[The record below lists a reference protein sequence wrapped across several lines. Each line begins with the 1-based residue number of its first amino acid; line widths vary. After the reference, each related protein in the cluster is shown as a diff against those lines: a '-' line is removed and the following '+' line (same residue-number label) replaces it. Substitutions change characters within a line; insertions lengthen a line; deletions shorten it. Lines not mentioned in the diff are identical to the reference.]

1 MAENNL
7 PNWRPRAG
15 VNNTIGERKP
25 VQPTAPK
32 VTPEAQKPVQ
42 PKVEPQPQPQPQ
54 PQPKP
59 EPAKPAEPKVEPPK
73 PEPAKPAEPKVESPK
88 PEPAKPTEPKVEPP
102 KPESTPEPVQPAPEP
117 VQPAPDLKKE
127 DVPLGKKTPVTDVTN
142 VTNQLLDTGKKHR
155 NWTKTALPILLG
167 ALLIGGIIW
176 AINAFKKKKQEKAK
190 KAEEKATDKTTE
202 KTEETNKESKEPE
215 KVADEK
221 EDLKN
226 LNLSFEYEND
236 TADLSPE
243 DKKMAEAAAVT
254 LAKHQEKNGQSE
266 VVIASGASKNGSEK
280 YNQEISSRRG
290 TGMKDILSAGGVKNL
305 DIVHGVGARAATLDS
320 NSSDKHA
327 ASKNDRATIIN
338 AGLFTEKQYNDFY
351 KDLKENAIAKG
362 LTEAQAD
369 AYIEKFKA
377 PSNGKVIDQFASNN
391 PQSGKILS
399 QLEKE
404 EPAFKNKILKES
416 EFAAMMG
423 ATVKT
428 NGETV
433 VATTKENSKENTKE
447 NETKNLSRDETTVKK
462 EESKEEKKSKI
473 KVESKETEK
482 TLDTGKKIQEN
493 KEIKDKKKEPVK
505 ETKDLSKVINKK
517 EITKTEEKKKENTN
531 QRG

>member
-1 MAENNL
+1 MANENNL
-7 PNWRPRAG
+7 PGFRQRAG

-25 VQPTAPK
+25 VQPAAPK

-42 PKVEPQPQPQPQ
+42 PKVEPQPQP
-54 PQPKP
+54 KP
-59 EPAKPAEPKVEPPK
+59 EPAKPVQPKVEPKPQAKPEEPKPQQKPEPPK
-73 PEPAKPAEPKVESPK
+73 PEAPK
-88 PEPAKPTEPKVEPP
+88 PVEP
-102 KPESTPEPVQPAPEP
+102 ETVGPEPVQPAPEP
-117 VQPAPDLKKE
+117 VQPAPEPVQPAPNLKKE
-127 DVPLGKKTPVTDVTN
+127 DVPLGQIAPVTDTAN
-142 VTNQLLDTGKKHR
+142 KILDTGKKHR

-190 KAEEKATDKTTE
+190 KAEEKATEKRTE
-202 KTEETNKESKEPE
+202 KTEEGNKEAKEPE
-215 KVADEK
+215 KVAEEK

-226 LNLSFEYEND
+226 VNLSFEYGND
-236 TADLSPE
+236 EANLSAE
-243 DKKMAEAAAVT
+243 DQKMAEAAAVT

-266 VVIASGASKNGSEK
+266 VVIAAGASKNGSEK

-320 NSSDKHA
+320 NSSDRHA
-327 ASKNDRATIIN
+327 ASRNDRATVIN

-369 AYIEKFKA
+369 TYIEKFKA

-399 QLEKE
+399 KLAEE
-404 EPAFKNKILKES
+404 EPAFKNKISKES
-416 EFAAMMG
+416 EFATIMG

-433 VATTKENSKENTKE
+433 VATKENVKENTKG
-447 NETKNLSRDETTVKK
+447 NGTKEDETTVKK

-473 KVESKETEK
+473 KVEGKETEK
-482 TLDTGKKIQEN
+482 TLDTGKKVQEN
-493 KEIKDKKKEPVK
+493 KGIDKEKKKEPVK
-505 ETKDLSKVINKK
+505 ETKDLSKVINKE
-517 EITKTEEKKKENTN
+517 EITKTAEKKKENTN

>member
-1 MAENNL
+1 MANENNL
-7 PNWRPRAG
+7 PGFRQRAG

-25 VQPTAPK
+25 VQPAAPK

-42 PKVEPQPQPQPQ
+42 PKVEPQPQP
-54 PQPKP
+54 KP
-59 EPAKPAEPKVEPPK
+59 EPAKPVQPKVEPKPQAKPEEPKPQQKPEPPK
-73 PEPAKPAEPKVESPK
+73 PEAPK
-88 PEPAKPTEPKVEPP
+88 PVG
-102 KPESTPEPVQPAPEP
+102 PEPVQPAPEP
-117 VQPAPDLKKE
+117 VQPAPNLKKE
-127 DVPLGKKTPVTDVTN
+127 DVPLGQIAPVTDTAN
-142 VTNQLLDTGKKHR
+142 KILDTGKKHR

-190 KAEEKATDKTTE
+190 KAEEKATEKRTE
-202 KTEETNKESKEPE
+202 KTEEGNKEAKEPE
-215 KVADEK
+215 KVAEEK

-226 LNLSFEYEND
+226 VNLSFEYGND
-236 TADLSPE
+236 EANLSAE
-243 DKKMAEAAAVT
+243 DQKMAEAAAVT

-266 VVIASGASKNGSEK
+266 VVIAAGASKNGSEK

-320 NSSDKHA
+320 NSSDRHA
-327 ASKNDRATIIN
+327 ASRNDRATVIN

-369 AYIEKFKA
+369 TYIEKFKA

-391 PQSGKILS
+391 PQSRKILS
-399 QLEKE
+399 KLAEE
-404 EPAFKNKILKES
+404 EPAFKNKISKES
-416 EFAAMMG
+416 EFATIMG

-433 VATTKENSKENTKE
+433 VATKENVKENTKG
-447 NETKNLSRDETTVKK
+447 NGTKEDETTVKK

-473 KVESKETEK
+473 KVEGKETEK
-482 TLDTGKKIQEN
+482 TLDTGKKVQEN
-493 KEIKDKKKEPVK
+493 KGIDKEKKKEPVK
-505 ETKDLSKVINKK
+505 ETKDLSKVINKE
-517 EITKTEEKKKENTN
+517 EITKTAEKKKENTN

>member
-1 MAENNL
+1 MANENNL
-7 PNWRPRAG
+7 PGFRQRAG
-15 VNNTIGERKP
+15 VNNTTGERKP
-25 VQPTAPK
+25 VQPAAPK

-42 PKVEPQPQPQPQ
+42 PKVEPQP
-54 PQPKP
+54 KP
-59 EPAKPAEPKVEPPK
+59 EPAKPAEPKVEPQPKAEPK
-73 PEPAKPAEPKVESPK
+73 PEPKVEPQPK
-88 PEPAKPTEPKVEPP
+88 PEPAKPTEPKVEAP
-102 KPESTPEPVQPAPEP
+102 KPVEPEMVGPEPVQPAPEP
-117 VQPAPDLKKE
+117 VQPAPNLKKE
-127 DVPLGKKTPVTDVTN
+127 DVPLGQIAPVTDTAN
-142 VTNQLLDTGKKHR
+142 KILDTGKKHR

-190 KAEEKATDKTTE
+190 KAEEKATDKKTE

-215 KVADEK
+215 KVTEEK

-226 LNLSFEYEND
+226 VNLSFEYGND
-236 TADLSPE
+236 EANLSAE
-243 DKKMAEAAAVT
+243 DQKMAEAAAVT

-266 VVIASGASKNGSEK
+266 VVIAAGASKNGSEK
-280 YNQEISSRRG
+280 YNQDISSRRG

-327 ASKNDRATIIN
+327 ASRNDRATVIN

-362 LTEAQAD
+362 LTETQAD

-404 EPAFKNKILKES
+404 EPAFKNKISKES

-433 VATTKENSKENTKE
+433 VATTKENVKENTKG
-447 NETKNLSRDETTVKK
+447 NQTKEDETTLKK
-462 EESKEEKKSKI
+462 QESKEEKKSKI
-473 KVESKETEK
+473 KVEGKETEK
-482 TLDTGKKIQEN
+482 TLDTGKKEPEN
-493 KEIKDKKKEPVK
+493 KEINKDKRKEATK
-505 ETKDLSKVINKK
+505 ETKDLSKVISK
-517 EITKTEEKKKENTN
+517 EEIIKTTEKKKEKTN

>member
-1 MAENNL
+1 MANENNL
-7 PNWRPRAG
+7 PGFRQRAG
-15 VNNTIGERKP
+15 VNDTIGERKP
-25 VQPTAPK
+25 VQPAAPK

-42 PKVEPQPQPQPQ
+42 PKVEPQPQP
-54 PQPKP
+54 KP
-59 EPAKPAEPKVEPPK
+59 EPAKPVQPKVEPKPQAKPEEPKPQAKPEPQKPAEPKVEPPK
-73 PEPAKPAEPKVESPK
+73 P
-88 PEPAKPTEPKVEPP
+88 VEP
-102 KPESTPEPVQPAPEP
+102 ETVGPEPVQPAPN
-117 VQPAPDLKKE
+117 LKKE
-127 DVPLGKKTPVTDVTN
+127 EVPLGQTAPLADTANKI
-142 VTNQLLDTGKKHR
+142 LDTGKKHR

-190 KAEEKATDKTTE
+190 KAEEKGTE
-202 KTEETNKESKEPE
+202 KTEEGNIEAKEPE
-215 KVADEK
+215 KAAEEK

-226 LNLSFEYEND
+226 VNLSFEYGND
-236 TADLSPE
+236 EANLSAE
-243 DKKMAEAAAVT
+243 DQKMAEAAAVT

-266 VVIASGASKNGSEK
+266 VVIAAGASKNGSEK

-327 ASKNDRATIIN
+327 ASRNDRTTIIN

-351 KDLKENAIAKG
+351 KDLKENAVAKG

-391 PQSGKILS
+391 PESGKVLS

-404 EPAFKNKILKES
+404 EPAFKNKISKEK
-416 EFAAMMG
+416 EFAISVG

-433 VATTKENSKENTKE
+433 AAAAKE
-447 NETKNLSRDETTVKK
+447 NETKDLSRDETTVKK
-462 EESKEEKKSKI
+462 VESKEAKQSKI
-473 KVESKETEK
+473 KVEGKETEK
-482 TLDTGKKIQEN
+482 TLDTGKKVQEN
-493 KEIKDKKKEPVK
+493 KGIDKEKKKEPVK
-505 ETKDLSKVINKK
+505 ETKDLSKVINKE
-517 EITKTEEKKKENTN
+517 EITKTAEKKKNTN

>member
-1 MAENNL
+1 MANENNL
-7 PNWRPRAG
+7 PGFRQRAG
-15 VNNTIGERKP
+15 VNNTTGERKP
-25 VQPTAPK
+25 VQPAAPK

-42 PKVEPQPQPQPQ
+42 PKVEPQP
-54 PQPKP
+54 KP
-59 EPAKPAEPKVEPPK
+59 EPAKPAEPKVEPQPKAEPK
-73 PEPAKPAEPKVESPK
+73 PESKVEPQPK
-88 PEPAKPTEPKVEPP
+88 PEPAKPTEPKVEAP
-102 KPESTPEPVQPAPEP
+102 KPVEPETVGPEPVQPAPEP
-117 VQPAPDLKKE
+117 VQPTPDLKKE
-127 DVPLGKKTPVTDVTN
+127 DVPLGKKVPVTDVTN

-215 KVADEK
+215 KVVEEK

-226 LNLSFEYEND
+226 VNLSFEYEND
-236 TADLSPE
+236 SADLSPE

-266 VVIASGASKNGSEK
+266 VAIAAGASKNGSEK

-433 VATTKENSKENTKE
+433 VATTKGNSKENTKE
-447 NETKNLSRDETTVKK
+447 NETKDLSRDETTVKK

-473 KVESKETEK
+473 KVEGKETEK

>member
-1 MAENNL
+1 MANENNL
-7 PNWRPRAG
+7 PGFRQRAG
-15 VNNTIGERKP
+15 VNNTVGERKP
-25 VQPTAPK
+25 VQPAAPK

-42 PKVEPQPQPQPQ
+42 PKVEPQPQPQPKPQPQ

-59 EPAKPAEPKVEPPK
+59 EAPK
-73 PEPAKPAEPKVESPK
+73 PEAPK
-88 PEPAKPTEPKVEPP
+88 PEAP
-102 KPESTPEPVQPAPEP
+102 KPEGPKPVEPETVGPEPVQPAPEP
-117 VQPAPDLKKE
+117 VQPAPNLKKE
-127 DVPLGKKTPVTDVTN
+127 DVPLGQIAPVTDTAN
-142 VTNQLLDTGKKHR
+142 KILDTGKKHR

-190 KAEEKATDKTTE
+190 KAEEKATEKRTE
-202 KTEETNKESKEPE
+202 KTEEGNKEAKEPE
-215 KVADEK
+215 KVAEEK

-226 LNLSFEYEND
+226 VNLSFEYGND
-236 TADLSPE
+236 EANLSAE
-243 DKKMAEAAAVT
+243 DQKMAEAAAVT

-266 VVIASGASKNGSEK
+266 VVIAAGASKNGSEK

-320 NSSDKHA
+320 NSSDRHA
-327 ASKNDRATIIN
+327 ASRNDRATVIN

-369 AYIEKFKA
+369 TYIEKFKA

-399 QLEKE
+399 KLAEE
-404 EPAFKNKILKES
+404 EPAFKNKISKES
-416 EFAAMMG
+416 EFATIMG

-433 VATTKENSKENTKE
+433 VATKENVKENTKG
-447 NETKNLSRDETTVKK
+447 NGTKEDETTVKK

-473 KVESKETEK
+473 KVEGKETEK
-482 TLDTGKKIQEN
+482 TLDTGKKVQEN
-493 KEIKDKKKEPVK
+493 KGIDKEKKKEPVK
-505 ETKDLSKVINKK
+505 ETKDLSKVINKE
-517 EITKTEEKKKENTN
+517 EITKTAEKKKENTN

>member
-1 MAENNL
+1 MANENNL
-7 PNWRPRAG
+7 PGFRQRAG

-25 VQPTAPK
+25 VQPAAPK

-42 PKVEPQPQPQPQ
+42 PKVEPQPQP
-54 PQPKP
+54 KP
-59 EPAKPAEPKVEPPK
+59 EPAKPVQPKVEPKPQAKPEEPKPQQKPEPPK
-73 PEPAKPAEPKVESPK
+73 PEAPK
-88 PEPAKPTEPKVEPP
+88 PVEP
-102 KPESTPEPVQPAPEP
+102 ETVGPEPVQPAPEP
-117 VQPAPDLKKE
+117 VQPAPNLKKE
-127 DVPLGKKTPVTDVTN
+127 DVPLGQIAPVTDTAN
-142 VTNQLLDTGKKHR
+142 KILDTGKKHR

-190 KAEEKATDKTTE
+190 KAEEKATEKRTE
-202 KTEETNKESKEPE
+202 KTEEGNKEAKEPE
-215 KVADEK
+215 KVAEEK

-226 LNLSFEYEND
+226 VNLSFEYGND
-236 TADLSPE
+236 EANLSAE
-243 DKKMAEAAAVT
+243 DQKMAEAAAVT

-266 VVIASGASKNGSEK
+266 VVIAAGASKNGSEK

-320 NSSDKHA
+320 NSSDRHA
-327 ASKNDRATIIN
+327 ASRNDRATVIN

-369 AYIEKFKA
+369 TYIEKFKA

-399 QLEKE
+399 KLAEE
-404 EPAFKNKILKES
+404 EPAFKNKISKES
-416 EFAAMMG
+416 EFATIMG

-433 VATTKENSKENTKE
+433 VATKENVKENTKG
-447 NETKNLSRDETTVKK
+447 NGTKEDETTVKK

-473 KVESKETEK
+473 KVEGKETEK
-482 TLDTGKKIQEN
+482 TLDTGKKVQEN
-493 KEIKDKKKEPVK
+493 KGIDKEKKKEPVK
-505 ETKDLSKVINKK
+505 ETKDLSKVINKE
-517 EITKTEEKKKENTN
+517 EITKTAEKKKENTN

>member
-1 MAENNL
+1 MANENNL
-7 PNWRPRAG
+7 PGFRQRAG
-15 VNNTIGERKP
+15 VNNTTGERKP
-25 VQPTAPK
+25 VQPAAPK

-42 PKVEPQPQPQPQ
+42 PKVEPQP
-54 PQPKP
+54 KP
-59 EPAKPAEPKVEPPK
+59 EPAKPAEPKVEPQPKAEPK
-73 PEPAKPAEPKVESPK
+73 PEPKVEPQPK
-88 PEPAKPTEPKVEPP
+88 PEPAKPTEPKVEAP
-102 KPESTPEPVQPAPEP
+102 KPVEPETVGPEPVQPAPEP
-117 VQPAPDLKKE
+117 VQPAPNLKKE
-127 DVPLGKKTPVTDVTN
+127 DVPLGQIAPVTDTAN
-142 VTNQLLDTGKKHR
+142 KILDTGKKHR

-190 KAEEKATDKTTE
+190 KAEEKATDKKTE

-215 KVADEK
+215 KVTEEK

-226 LNLSFEYEND
+226 VNLSFEYGND
-236 TADLSPE
+236 EANLSAE
-243 DKKMAEAAAVT
+243 DQKMAEAAAVT

-266 VVIASGASKNGSEK
+266 VVIAAGASKNGSEK
-280 YNQEISSRRG
+280 YNQDISSRRG

-327 ASKNDRATIIN
+327 ASRNDRATVIN

-362 LTEAQAD
+362 LTETQAD

-404 EPAFKNKILKES
+404 EPAFKNKISKES

-433 VATTKENSKENTKE
+433 VATTKENVKENTKG
-447 NETKNLSRDETTVKK
+447 NQTKEDETTLKK
-462 EESKEEKKSKI
+462 QESKEEKKSKI
-473 KVESKETEK
+473 KVEGKETEK
-482 TLDTGKKIQEN
+482 TLDTGKKEPEN
-493 KEIKDKKKEPVK
+493 KEINKDKRKEATK
-505 ETKDLSKVINKK
+505 ETKDLSKVISK
-517 EITKTEEKKKENTN
+517 EEIIKTTEKKKEKTN

>member
-1 MAENNL
+1 MANENNL
-7 PNWRPRAG
+7 PGFRQRAG
-15 VNNTIGERKP
+15 VNNTTGERKP
-25 VQPTAPK
+25 VQPAAPK

-42 PKVEPQPQPQPQ
+42 PKVEPQP
-54 PQPKP
+54 KP
-59 EPAKPAEPKVEPPK
+59 EPAKPAEPKVEPQPKAEPK
-73 PEPAKPAEPKVESPK
+73 PEPKVEPQPK
-88 PEPAKPTEPKVEPP
+88 PEPAKPTEPKVEAP
-102 KPESTPEPVQPAPEP
+102 KPVEPETVGPEPVQPAPEP
-117 VQPAPDLKKE
+117 VQPAPNLKKE
-127 DVPLGKKTPVTDVTN
+127 DVPLGQIAPVTDTAN
-142 VTNQLLDTGKKHR
+142 KILDTGKKHR

-190 KAEEKATDKTTE
+190 KAEEKATDKKTE

-215 KVADEK
+215 KVTEEK

-226 LNLSFEYEND
+226 VNLSFEYGND
-236 TADLSPE
+236 EANLSAE
-243 DKKMAEAAAVT
+243 DQKMAEAAAVT

-266 VVIASGASKNGSEK
+266 VVIAAGASKNGSEK
-280 YNQEISSRRG
+280 YNQDISSRRG

-327 ASKNDRATIIN
+327 ASRNDRATVIN

-362 LTEAQAD
+362 LTETQAD

-404 EPAFKNKILKES
+404 EPAFKNKISKES

-433 VATTKENSKENTKE
+433 VATAKENVKENTKG
-447 NETKNLSRDETTVKK
+447 NQTKEDETTLKK
-462 EESKEEKKSKI
+462 QESKEEKKSKI
-473 KVESKETEK
+473 KVEGKETEK
-482 TLDTGKKIQEN
+482 TLDTGKKEPEN
-493 KEIKDKKKEPVK
+493 KEINKDKRKEATK
-505 ETKDLSKVINKK
+505 ETKDLSKVISK
-517 EITKTEEKKKENTN
+517 EEIIKTTEKKKEKTN

>member
-1 MAENNL
+1 MANENNL
-7 PNWRPRAG
+7 PGFRQRAG

-25 VQPTAPK
+25 VQPAAPK

-42 PKVEPQPQPQPQ
+42 PKVEPQPQP
-54 PQPKP
+54 KP
-59 EPAKPAEPKVEPPK
+59 EPAKPVQPKVEPKPQAKPEEPKPQQKPEPPK
-73 PEPAKPAEPKVESPK
+73 PEAPK
-88 PEPAKPTEPKVEPP
+88 PVEP
-102 KPESTPEPVQPAPEP
+102 ETVGPEPVQPAPEP
-117 VQPAPDLKKE
+117 VQPAPNLKKE
-127 DVPLGKKTPVTDVTN
+127 DVPLGQTAPLADTANKI
-142 VTNQLLDTGKKHR
+142 LDTGKKHR

-190 KAEEKATDKTTE
+190 KAEEKATEKTTE
-202 KTEETNKESKEPE
+202 KTEEGNKEAKEPE
-215 KVADEK
+215 KAAEEK

-226 LNLSFEYEND
+226 VNLSFEYGND
-236 TADLSPE
+236 EANLSAE
-243 DKKMAEAAAVT
+243 DQKMAEAAAVT

-266 VVIASGASKNGSEK
+266 VVIAAGASKNGSEK

-327 ASKNDRATIIN
+327 ASRNDRTTIIN

-351 KDLKENAIAKG
+351 KDLKENAVAKG

-391 PQSGKILS
+391 PESGKVLS

-404 EPAFKNKILKES
+404 EPAFKNKISKEK
-416 EFAAMMG
+416 EFAISMG
-423 ATVKT
+423 AEVKT

-433 VATTKENSKENTKE
+433 AVTTKENAKENTKG
-447 NETKNLSRDETTVKK
+447 NGTKEDETTVKK
-462 EESKEEKKSKI
+462 VESKEAKQSKI
-473 KVESKETEK
+473 KVEGKETEK
-482 TLDTGKKIQEN
+482 TLDTGKKVQEN
-493 KEIKDKKKEPVK
+493 KGIDKEKKKEPLK
-505 ETKDLSKVINKK
+505 ETKDLSKVINKE
-517 EITKTEEKKKENTN
+517 EITKTAEKKKNTN

>member
-1 MAENNL
+1 MANENNL
-7 PNWRPRAG
+7 PGFRQRAG
-15 VNNTIGERKP
+15 VNNTTGERKP
-25 VQPTAPK
+25 VQPVAPK

-54 PQPKP
+54 PKP
-59 EPAKPAEPKVEPPK
+59 EPAKPAEPEPKPKPEPPK
-73 PEPAKPAEPKVESPK
+73 PEAPK
-88 PEPAKPTEPKVEPP
+88 PVEP
-102 KPESTPEPVQPAPEP
+102 ETVGPEPVQPAPEP
-117 VQPAPDLKKE
+117 VQPAPEPVQPAPNLKKE
-127 DVPLGKKTPVTDVTN
+127 DVPLGQIAPVTDTAN
-142 VTNQLLDTGKKHR
+142 KILDTGKKHR

-190 KAEEKATDKTTE
+190 KAEEKATDKKTE

-215 KVADEK
+215 KVTEEK
-221 EDLKN
+221 ENLKN
-226 LNLSFEYEND
+226 VNLSFEYGND
-236 TADLSPE
+236 EANLSAE
-243 DKKMAEAAAVT
+243 DQKMAEAAAVT

-266 VVIASGASKNGSEK
+266 VVIAAGASKNGSEK

-320 NSSDKHA
+320 NSSDRHA
-327 ASKNDRATIIN
+327 ASRNDRATVIN

-369 AYIEKFKA
+369 TYIEKFKA

-399 QLEKE
+399 KLAEE
-404 EPAFKNKILKES
+404 EPAFKNKISKES
-416 EFAAMMG
+416 EFATIMG

-433 VATTKENSKENTKE
+433 VATKENVKENTKG
-447 NETKNLSRDETTVKK
+447 NGTKEDETTVKK

-473 KVESKETEK
+473 KVEGKETEK
-482 TLDTGKKIQEN
+482 TLDTGKKVQEN
-493 KEIKDKKKEPVK
+493 KGIDKEKKKEPVK
-505 ETKDLSKVINKK
+505 ETKDFSKVINKE
-517 EITKTEEKKKENTN
+517 EITKTAEKKKENTN

>member
-1 MAENNL
+1 MANENNL
-7 PNWRPRAG
+7 PGFRQRAG

-25 VQPTAPK
+25 VQPAAPK

-42 PKVEPQPQPQPQ
+42 PKVEPQPQP
-54 PQPKP
+54 KP
-59 EPAKPAEPKVEPPK
+59 EPAKPVQPKVEPKPQAKPEEPKPQQKPEPPK
-73 PEPAKPAEPKVESPK
+73 PEAPK
-88 PEPAKPTEPKVEPP
+88 PVEP
-102 KPESTPEPVQPAPEP
+102 ETVGPEPVQPAPEP
-117 VQPAPDLKKE
+117 VQPAPEPVQPAPNLKKE
-127 DVPLGKKTPVTDVTN
+127 DVPLGQIAPVTDTAN
-142 VTNQLLDTGKKHR
+142 KILDTGKKHR

-190 KAEEKATDKTTE
+190 KAEEKATDKKTE

-215 KVADEK
+215 KAAEEK

-226 LNLSFEYEND
+226 VNLSFEYGND
-236 TADLSPE
+236 EANLSAE
-243 DKKMAEAAAVT
+243 DQKMAEAAAVT

-266 VVIASGASKNGSEK
+266 VVIAAGASKNGSEK

-327 ASKNDRATIIN
+327 ASRNDRTTIIN

-351 KDLKENAIAKG
+351 KDLKENAVAKG

-391 PQSGKILS
+391 PESGKVLS

-404 EPAFKNKILKES
+404 EPAFKNKISKEK
-416 EFAAMMG
+416 EFAISMG

-433 VATTKENSKENTKE
+433 AAAAKE
-447 NETKNLSRDETTVKK
+447 NETKDLSRDETTVKK
-462 EESKEEKKSKI
+462 VESKEEKKSKI
-473 KVESKETEK
+473 KVEGKETEK
-482 TLDTGKKIQEN
+482 TLDTGKKVQEN
-493 KEIKDKKKEPVK
+493 KGIDKEKKKEPVK
-505 ETKDLSKVINKK
+505 ETKDLSKVINKE
-517 EITKTEEKKKENTN
+517 EITKTAEKKKENTN

>member
-1 MAENNL
+1 MANENNL
-7 PNWRPRAG
+7 PGFRQRAG
-15 VNNTIGERKP
+15 VNDTIGERKP
-25 VQPTAPK
+25 VQPAAPK

-42 PKVEPQPQPQPQ
+42 PKVEPQP
-54 PQPKP
+54 KP
-59 EPAKPAEPKVEPPK
+59 EPAKPVQPKVEPKPQAKPEEPKPQAKPEPQKPAEPKVEPPK
-73 PEPAKPAEPKVESPK
+73 PEPAKPAEPETVG
-88 PEPAKPTEPKVEPP
+88 
-102 KPESTPEPVQPAPEP
+102 PEPVQPAPEP
-117 VQPAPDLKKE
+117 VQPAPNLKKE
-127 DVPLGKKTPVTDVTN
+127 DVPLGQIAPVTDTAN
-142 VTNQLLDTGKKHR
+142 KILDTGKKHR

-190 KAEEKATDKTTE
+190 KAEEKATDKKTE

-215 KVADEK
+215 KAAEEK

-226 LNLSFEYEND
+226 VNLSFEYGND
-236 TADLSPE
+236 EANLSAE
-243 DKKMAEAAAVT
+243 DQKMAEAAAVT

-266 VVIASGASKNGSEK
+266 VVIAAGASKNGSEK

-327 ASKNDRATIIN
+327 ASRNDRTTIIN

-351 KDLKENAIAKG
+351 KDLKENAVAKG

-391 PQSGKILS
+391 PESGKVLS

-404 EPAFKNKILKES
+404 EPAFKNKISKEK
-416 EFAAMMG
+416 EFAISMG

-433 VATTKENSKENTKE
+433 AAAAKE
-447 NETKNLSRDETTVKK
+447 NETKDLSRDETTVKK
-462 EESKEEKKSKI
+462 VESKEEKQSKI
-473 KVESKETEK
+473 KVEGKETEK
-482 TLDTGKKIQEN
+482 TLDTGKKVQEN
-493 KEIKDKKKEPVK
+493 KGIDKNKKKEPVK
-505 ETKDLSKVINKK
+505 ETKDLSKVINKE
-517 EITKTEEKKKENTN
+517 EITKTAEKKKNTN

>member
-25 VQPTAPK
+25 VQPAAPK

-42 PKVEPQPQPQPQ
+42 PKVEPPKPEPAK
-54 PQPKP
+54 PTEPKVEPPKP

-73 PEPAKPAEPKVESPK
+73 PEPAKP
-88 PEPAKPTEPKVEPP
+88 T
-102 KPESTPEPVQPAPEP
+102 EPVQPAAEP
-117 VQPAPDLKKE
+117 VKPAEPAPNLKKE
-127 DVPLGKKTPVTDVTN
+127 DIPLGQIAPVTDTAN
-142 VTNQLLDTGKKHR
+142 KILDTGKKHR

-190 KAEEKATDKTTE
+190 KAEEKATDKATE

-215 KVADEK
+215 KVAEEK

-236 TADLSPE
+236 KANLSAE
-243 DKKMAEAAAVT
+243 DQKMAEAAAVT

-266 VVIASGASKNGSEK
+266 VVIAAGASKNGSEK

-447 NETKNLSRDETTVKK
+447 NGTKDLSRDETTVKK

-473 KVESKETEK
+473 KVEGKETEK
-482 TLDTGKKIQEN
+482 TLDIGKKIQEN

>member
-1 MAENNL
+1 MANENNL
-7 PNWRPRAG
+7 PGFRQRAG

-25 VQPTAPK
+25 VQPAAPK

-42 PKVEPQPQPQPQ
+42 PKVEPQPQPQP
-54 PQPKP
+54 KP
-59 EPAKPAEPKVEPPK
+59 EPAKPVQPKVEPKPQAKPEPQKPAEPKVEPPK
-73 PEPAKPAEPKVESPK
+73 PVEPETVG
-88 PEPAKPTEPKVEPP
+88 PEPI
-102 KPESTPEPVQPAPEP
+102 QPAPEP
-117 VQPAPDLKKE
+117 VQPAPNLKKE
-127 DVPLGKKTPVTDVTN
+127 EVPLGQTAPLADTANKI
-142 VTNQLLDTGKKHR
+142 LDTGKKHR

-190 KAEEKATDKTTE
+190 KAEEKATEKTTE
-202 KTEETNKESKEPE
+202 KTEEGNKEAKEPE
-215 KVADEK
+215 KAAEEK

-226 LNLSFEYEND
+226 VNLSFEYGND
-236 TADLSPE
+236 EANLSAE
-243 DKKMAEAAAVT
+243 DQKMAEAAAVT

-266 VVIASGASKNGSEK
+266 VVIAAGASKNGSEK

-320 NSSDKHA
+320 NSSDRHA
-327 ASKNDRATIIN
+327 ASRNDRATVIN

-369 AYIEKFKA
+369 TYIEKFKA

-399 QLEKE
+399 KLAEE
-404 EPAFKNKILKES
+404 EPAFKNKISKES
-416 EFAAMMG
+416 EFATIMG

-433 VATTKENSKENTKE
+433 VATKENVKENTKG
-447 NETKNLSRDETTVKK
+447 NGTKEDETTVKK

-473 KVESKETEK
+473 KVEGKETEK
-482 TLDTGKKIQEN
+482 TLDTGKKVQEN
-493 KEIKDKKKEPVK
+493 KGIDKEKKKEPVK
-505 ETKDLSKVINKK
+505 ETKDLSKVINKE
-517 EITKTEEKKKENTN
+517 EITKTAEKKKENTN

>member
-1 MAENNL
+1 MANENNL
-7 PNWRPRAG
+7 PGFRQRAG
-15 VNNTIGERKP
+15 VNNTTGERKP
-25 VQPTAPK
+25 VQPAAPK

-42 PKVEPQPQPQPQ
+42 PKVEPQPQP
-54 PQPKP
+54 KP
-59 EPAKPAEPKVEPPK
+59 EPAKPVQPKVEPKPQAKPEEPKPQAKPEPQKPAEPKVEPPK
-73 PEPAKPAEPKVESPK
+73 PVEPETVG
-88 PEPAKPTEPKVEPP
+88 PEPI
-102 KPESTPEPVQPAPEP
+102 QPAPEP
-117 VQPAPDLKKE
+117 VQPAPNLKKE
-127 DVPLGKKTPVTDVTN
+127 EVPLGQTAPLADTANKI
-142 VTNQLLDTGKKHR
+142 LDTGKKHR

-190 KAEEKATDKTTE
+190 KAEEKATE
-202 KTEETNKESKEPE
+202 KTEEGNKEAKEPE
-215 KVADEK
+215 KAAEEK

-226 LNLSFEYEND
+226 VNLSFEYGND
-236 TADLSPE
+236 EANLSAE
-243 DKKMAEAAAVT
+243 DQKMAEAAAVT

-266 VVIASGASKNGSEK
+266 VVIAAGASKNGSEK

-327 ASKNDRATIIN
+327 ASRNDRTTIIN

-351 KDLKENAIAKG
+351 KNLKENAVAKG

-391 PQSGKILS
+391 PESGKVLS

-404 EPAFKNKILKES
+404 EPAFKNKISKEK
-416 EFAAMMG
+416 EFAISMG
-423 ATVKT
+423 AEVKT

-433 VATTKENSKENTKE
+433 VATAKE
-447 NETKNLSRDETTVKK
+447 NETKDLSRDETSVKK
-462 EESKEEKKSKI
+462 VESKEGKQSKI
-473 KVESKETEK
+473 KVEGKETEK
-482 TLDTGKKIQEN
+482 TLDTGKKVQEN
-493 KEIKDKKKEPVK
+493 KGIDKDKKKEPGK
-505 ETKDLSKVINKK
+505 ETKDLSKVINKE
-517 EITKTEEKKKENTN
+517 EITKTAEKKKNTN

>member
-1 MAENNL
+1 MANENNL
-7 PNWRPRAG
+7 PGFRQRAG
-15 VNNTIGERKP
+15 VNNTQGER
-25 VQPTAPK
+25 QPAAPK
-32 VTPEAQKPVQ
+32 VTPEAQKPAE
-42 PKVEPQPQPQPQ
+42 PKVEP
-54 PQPKP
+54 PKP

-73 PEPAKPAEPKVESPK
+73 PEPAKPAEPEPVKPVE
-88 PEPAKPTEPKVEPP
+88 PEPVKPV
-102 KPESTPEPVQPAPEP
+102 EPVQPTE
-117 VQPAPDLKKE
+117 PAPNLKKG
-127 DVPLGKKTPVTDVTN
+127 DIPLGQIAPVTDTAN
-142 VTNQLLDTGKKHR
+142 KILDTGKKHR

-190 KAEEKATDKTTE
+190 KAEEKATDKKTE

-215 KVADEK
+215 KVTEEK

-226 LNLSFEYEND
+226 VNLSFEYGND
-236 TADLSPE
+236 EANLSAE
-243 DKKMAEAAAVT
+243 DQKMAEAAAVT

-266 VVIASGASKNGSEK
+266 VVIAAGASKNGSEK
-280 YNQEISSRRG
+280 YNQDISSRRG

-327 ASKNDRATIIN
+327 ASRNDRATVIN

-369 AYIEKFKA
+369 TYIEKFKA

-399 QLEKE
+399 KLAEE
-404 EPAFKNKILKES
+404 EPAFKNKISKES
-416 EFAAMMG
+416 EFATIMG

-433 VATTKENSKENTKE
+433 VATKENIKENTKG
-447 NETKNLSRDETTVKK
+447 NGTKEDETTVKK

-473 KVESKETEK
+473 KVEGKETEK
-482 TLDTGKKIQEN
+482 TLDTGKKVQEN
-493 KEIKDKKKEPVK
+493 KGIDKEKKKEPVK
-505 ETKDLSKVINKK
+505 ETKDLSKVINKE
-517 EITKTEEKKKENTN
+517 EITKTAEKKKENTN

>member
-1 MAENNL
+1 MANENNL
-7 PNWRPRAG
+7 PGFRQRAG

-25 VQPTAPK
+25 VQPAAPK

-42 PKVEPQPQPQPQ
+42 PKVEPQPQPKVEPQPQPKVEPQ

-59 EPAKPAEPKVEPPK
+59 EPAKPVQPKVEPKPQAKPEPQKPAEPKVEPPK
-73 PEPAKPAEPKVESPK
+73 P
-88 PEPAKPTEPKVEPP
+88 VEP
-102 KPESTPEPVQPAPEP
+102 ETVGPEPVQPAPEP
-117 VQPAPDLKKE
+117 VQPAPNLKKE
-127 DVPLGKKTPVTDVTN
+127 DVPLGQIAPVTDTAN
-142 VTNQLLDTGKKHR
+142 KILDTGKKHR

-190 KAEEKATDKTTE
+190 KAEEKATEKRTE
-202 KTEETNKESKEPE
+202 KTEEGNKEAKEPE
-215 KVADEK
+215 KVSEEK

-226 LNLSFEYEND
+226 VNLSFEYGND
-236 TADLSPE
+236 EANLSAE
-243 DKKMAEAAAVT
+243 DQKMAEAAAVT

-266 VVIASGASKNGSEK
+266 VVIAAGASKNGSEK

-320 NSSDKHA
+320 NSSDRHA
-327 ASKNDRATIIN
+327 ASRNDRATVIN

-399 QLEKE
+399 KLAEE
-404 EPAFKNKILKES
+404 EPAFKNKISKES
-416 EFAAMMG
+416 EFATIMG

-433 VATTKENSKENTKE
+433 VATKENVKENTKG
-447 NETKNLSRDETTVKK
+447 NGTKEDETTVKK
-462 EESKEEKKSKI
+462 VESKEEKQSKI
-473 KVESKETEK
+473 KVEGKETEK
-482 TLDTGKKIQEN
+482 TLDTGKKVQEN
-493 KEIKDKKKEPVK
+493 KGIDKDKKKEPVK
-505 ETKDLSKVINKK
+505 ETKDLSKVINKE
-517 EITKTEEKKKENTN
+517 EITKTAEKKKNTN

>member
-1 MAENNL
+1 MANENNL
-7 PNWRPRAG
+7 PGFRQRAG
-15 VNNTIGERKP
+15 VNNTVGERKP
-25 VQPTAPK
+25 VQPAAPT

-54 PQPKP
+54 PK
-59 EPAKPAEPKVEPPK
+59 PAKPAEPKVEPPK
-73 PEPAKPAEPKVESPK
+73 PEPAKPTEPKVEPQPQPQPQPK
-88 PEPAKPTEPKVEPP
+88 PESAKPTEPKVEPP
-102 KPESTPEPVQPAPEP
+102 KPEPTPEPVQPAPEP
-117 VQPAPDLKKE
+117 VQPAPDLKKG
-127 DVPLGKKTPVTDVTN
+127 DIPLGQIAPVTDTAN
-142 VTNQLLDTGKKHR
+142 KILDTGKKHR

-215 KVADEK
+215 KVAEEK

-226 LNLSFEYEND
+226 VNLSFEYGND
-236 TADLSPE
+236 EANLSAE
-243 DKKMAEAAAVT
+243 DQKMAEAAAVT

-266 VVIASGASKNGSEK
+266 VVIAAGASKNGSEK

-404 EPAFKNKILKES
+404 EPAFKNKISKES

-433 VATTKENSKENTKE
+433 VATTKENVKENTKG
-447 NETKNLSRDETTVKK
+447 NQTKEDETTLKK
-462 EESKEEKKSKI
+462 QESKEEKKSKI
-473 KVESKETEK
+473 KVEGKETEK
-482 TLDTGKKIQEN
+482 TLDTGKKEPEN
-493 KEIKDKKKEPVK
+493 KEINKDKRKEATK
-505 ETKDLSKVINKK
+505 ETKDLSKVISK
-517 EITKTEEKKKENTN
+517 EEIIKTTEKKKEKTN

>member
-1 MAENNL
+1 MANENNL
-7 PNWRPRAG
+7 PGFRQRAG
-15 VNNTIGERKP
+15 VNDTIGERKP
-25 VQPTAPK
+25 VQPAAPK

-42 PKVEPQPQPQPQ
+42 PKVEPQPQPKVEPQ

-59 EPAKPAEPKVEPPK
+59 EPAKPVQPKVEPKPQAKPEPQKPAEPKVEPPK
-73 PEPAKPAEPKVESPK
+73 P
-88 PEPAKPTEPKVEPP
+88 VEP
-102 KPESTPEPVQPAPEP
+102 ETVGPEPVQPAPEP
-117 VQPAPDLKKE
+117 VQPAPNLKKE
-127 DVPLGKKTPVTDVTN
+127 DVPLGQIAPVTDTAN
-142 VTNQLLDTGKKHR
+142 KILDTGKKHR

-190 KAEEKATDKTTE
+190 KAEEKATEKRTE
-202 KTEETNKESKEPE
+202 KTEEGNKEAKEPE
-215 KVADEK
+215 KVSEEK

-226 LNLSFEYEND
+226 VNLSFEYGND
-236 TADLSPE
+236 EANLSAE
-243 DKKMAEAAAVT
+243 DQKMAEAAAVT

-266 VVIASGASKNGSEK
+266 VVIAAGASKNGSEK

-320 NSSDKHA
+320 NSSDRHA
-327 ASKNDRATIIN
+327 ASRNDRATVIN

-399 QLEKE
+399 KLAEE
-404 EPAFKNKILKES
+404 EPAFKNKISKES
-416 EFAAMMG
+416 EFATIMG

-433 VATTKENSKENTKE
+433 VATKENVKENTKG
-447 NETKNLSRDETTVKK
+447 NGTKEDETTVKK

-473 KVESKETEK
+473 KVEGKETEK
-482 TLDTGKKIQEN
+482 TLDTGKKVQEN
-493 KEIKDKKKEPVK
+493 KGIDKEKKKEPVK
-505 ETKDLSKVINKK
+505 ETKDLSKVINKE
-517 EITKTEEKKKENTN
+517 EITKTAEKKKENTN

>member
-1 MAENNL
+1 MANENNL
-7 PNWRPRAG
+7 PGFRQRAG

-25 VQPTAPK
+25 VQPAAPK

-54 PQPKP
+54 PEPAKPVQPKVEPKPQAKP
-59 EPAKPAEPKVEPPK
+59 EPQKPAEPKVEPPK
-73 PEPAKPAEPKVESPK
+73 P
-88 PEPAKPTEPKVEPP
+88 VEP
-102 KPESTPEPVQPAPEP
+102 ETVGPEPVQPAPEP

-190 KAEEKATDKTTE
+190 KAEEKATDKTTG
-202 KTEETNKESKEPE
+202 KTEETNKEAQEPE
-215 KVADEK
+215 NVTEEK
-221 EDLKN
+221 EGLKN
-226 LNLSFEYEND
+226 VNISFEHEND
-236 TADLSPE
+236 SADLSPE
-243 DKKMAEAAAVT
+243 DKKMAEAAALT
-254 LAKHQEKNGQSE
+254 LAKHQEENGQSE
-266 VVIASGASKNGSEK
+266 VVIAAGASKNGSEK

-338 AGLFTEKQYNDFY
+338 AGLFTEKQYNDFF
-351 KDLKENAIAKG
+351 KNLKENAIAKG

-399 QLEKE
+399 KLAEE
-404 EPAFKNKILKES
+404 EPAFKNKISKES
-416 EFAAMMG
+416 EFAAKMG

-433 VATTKENSKENTKE
+433 AVTTKENDKENTKG
-447 NETKNLSRDETTVKK
+447 NGTKEDETTVKK
-462 EESKEEKKSKI
+462 VESKEAKQSKI
-473 KVESKETEK
+473 KVEGKETEK
-482 TLDTGKKIQEN
+482 TLDTGKKVQEN
-493 KEIKDKKKEPVK
+493 KGIDKEKKKEPVK
-505 ETKDLSKVINKK
+505 ETKDLSKVINKE
-517 EITKTEEKKKENTN
+517 EITKTAEKKKENTN

>member
-1 MAENNL
+1 MANENNL
-7 PNWRPRAG
+7 PGFRQRAG
-15 VNNTIGERKP
+15 VNNTTGERKP
-25 VQPTAPK
+25 VQPAAPK

-42 PKVEPQPQPQPQ
+42 PKVEPQPQP
-54 PQPKP
+54 KP
-59 EPAKPAEPKVEPPK
+59 EPAKPVQPKVEPKPQAKPEEPKPQAKPEPQKPAEPKVEPPK
-73 PEPAKPAEPKVESPK
+73 PVEPETVG
-88 PEPAKPTEPKVEPP
+88 PEPI
-102 KPESTPEPVQPAPEP
+102 QPAPEP
-117 VQPAPDLKKE
+117 VQPAPNLKKE
-127 DVPLGKKTPVTDVTN
+127 DVPLGQIAPVTDTAN
-142 VTNQLLDTGKKHR
+142 KILDTGKKHR

-190 KAEEKATDKTTE
+190 KAEEKATDKTTG
-202 KTEETNKESKEPE
+202 KTEETNKEAQEPE
-215 KVADEK
+215 KAAEEK

-226 LNLSFEYEND
+226 VNLSFEYGND
-236 TADLSPE
+236 EANLSAE
-243 DKKMAEAAAVT
+243 DQKMAEAAAVT

-266 VVIASGASKNGSEK
+266 VVIAAGASKNGSEK

-327 ASKNDRATIIN
+327 ASRNDRTTIIN

-351 KDLKENAIAKG
+351 KDLKENAVAKG

-391 PQSGKILS
+391 PESGKVLS

-404 EPAFKNKILKES
+404 EPAFKNKISKEK
-416 EFAAMMG
+416 EFAISMG

-433 VATTKENSKENTKE
+433 AAAAKE
-447 NETKNLSRDETTVKK
+447 NETKDLSRDETTVKK
-462 EESKEEKKSKI
+462 VESKEAKQSKI
-473 KVESKETEK
+473 KVEGKETEK
-482 TLDTGKKIQEN
+482 TLDTGKKVQEN
-493 KEIKDKKKEPVK
+493 KGIDKEKKKEPVK
-505 ETKDLSKVINKK
+505 ETKDLSKVINKE
-517 EITKTEEKKKENTN
+517 EITKTAEKKKENTN

>member
-1 MAENNL
+1 MANENNL
-7 PNWRPRAG
+7 PGFRQRAG

-25 VQPTAPK
+25 VQPAAPK

-42 PKVEPQPQPQPQ
+42 PKVEPQPQP
-54 PQPKP
+54 KP
-59 EPAKPAEPKVEPPK
+59 EPAKPVQPKVEPKPQAKPEEPKPQQKPEPPK
-73 PEPAKPAEPKVESPK
+73 PEAPK
-88 PEPAKPTEPKVEPP
+88 PVG
-102 KPESTPEPVQPAPEP
+102 PEPVQPAPEP
-117 VQPAPDLKKE
+117 VQPAPEPVQPAPNLKKE
-127 DVPLGKKTPVTDVTN
+127 DVPLGQIAPVTDTAN
-142 VTNQLLDTGKKHR
+142 KILDTGKKHR

-190 KAEEKATDKTTE
+190 KAEEKATEKRTE
-202 KTEETNKESKEPE
+202 KTEEGNKEAKEPE
-215 KVADEK
+215 KVAEEK

-226 LNLSFEYEND
+226 VNLSFEYGND
-236 TADLSPE
+236 EANLSAE
-243 DKKMAEAAAVT
+243 DQKMAEAAAVT

-266 VVIASGASKNGSEK
+266 VVIAAGASKNGSEK

-320 NSSDKHA
+320 NSSDRHA
-327 ASKNDRATIIN
+327 ASRNDRATVIN

-369 AYIEKFKA
+369 TYIEKFKA

-391 PQSGKILS
+391 PQSRKILS
-399 QLEKE
+399 KLAEE
-404 EPAFKNKILKES
+404 EPAFKNKISKES
-416 EFAAMMG
+416 EFATIMG

-433 VATTKENSKENTKE
+433 VATKENVKENTKG
-447 NETKNLSRDETTVKK
+447 NGTKEDETTVKK

-473 KVESKETEK
+473 KVEGKETEK
-482 TLDTGKKIQEN
+482 TLDTGKKVQEN
-493 KEIKDKKKEPVK
+493 KGIDKEKKKEPVK
-505 ETKDLSKVINKK
+505 ETKDLSKVINKE
-517 EITKTEEKKKENTN
+517 EITKTAEKKKENTN

>member
-1 MAENNL
+1 MANENNL
-7 PNWRPRAG
+7 PGFRQRAG
-15 VNNTIGERKP
+15 VNNTTGERKP
-25 VQPTAPK
+25 VQPAAPK

-42 PKVEPQPQPQPQ
+42 PKVEPQPKPEAPKPEAPKPVQPKVE

-59 EPAKPAEPKVEPPK
+59 EAPK
-73 PEPAKPAEPKVESPK
+73 PEAPK
-88 PEPAKPTEPKVEPP
+88 PEEP
-102 KPESTPEPVQPAPEP
+102 TPEPVQPAPEP
-117 VQPAPDLKKE
+117 VQPAPNLKKE
-127 DVPLGKKTPVTDVTN
+127 DVPLGQIAPVTDTAN
-142 VTNQLLDTGKKHR
+142 KILDTGKKHR

-190 KAEEKATDKTTE
+190 KAEEKATDKKTE

-215 KVADEK
+215 KVTEEK

-226 LNLSFEYEND
+226 VNLSFEYGND
-236 TADLSPE
+236 EANLSAE
-243 DKKMAEAAAVT
+243 DQKMAEAAAVT

-266 VVIASGASKNGSEK
+266 VVIAAGASKNGSEK
-280 YNQEISSRRG
+280 YNQDISSRRG

-327 ASKNDRATIIN
+327 ASRNDRATVIN

-369 AYIEKFKA
+369 TYIEKFKA

-399 QLEKE
+399 KLAEE
-404 EPAFKNKILKES
+404 EPAFKNKISKES
-416 EFAAMMG
+416 EFATIMG

-433 VATTKENSKENTKE
+433 VATKENVKENTKG
-447 NETKNLSRDETTVKK
+447 NRTKEDETIVKK
-462 EESKEEKKSKI
+462 VESKEEKKSKI
-473 KVESKETEK
+473 KVEGKETEK

-493 KEIKDKKKEPVK
+493 KEITKDKNKETVK
-505 ETKDLSKVINKK
+505 ETKDLSKVINKE
-517 EITKTEEKKKENTN
+517 EITKTSEKKKTNTN

>member
-1 MAENNL
+1 MANENNL
-7 PNWRPRAG
+7 PGFRQRAG
-15 VNNTIGERKP
+15 VNDTIGERKP
-25 VQPTAPK
+25 VQPAAPK

-42 PKVEPQPQPQPQ
+42 PKVEPQPQP
-54 PQPKP
+54 KP
-59 EPAKPAEPKVEPPK
+59 EPAKPVQPKVEPKPQAKPEEPKPQAKPEPQKPAEPKVEPPK
-73 PEPAKPAEPKVESPK
+73 PVEPETVG
-88 PEPAKPTEPKVEPP
+88 PEPI
-102 KPESTPEPVQPAPEP
+102 QPAPEP
-117 VQPAPDLKKE
+117 VQPAPNLKKE
-127 DVPLGKKTPVTDVTN
+127 EVPLGQTAPLADTANKI
-142 VTNQLLDTGKKHR
+142 LDTGKKHR

-190 KAEEKATDKTTE
+190 KAEEKATE
-202 KTEETNKESKEPE
+202 KTEEGNKEAKEPE
-215 KVADEK
+215 KAAEEK

-226 LNLSFEYEND
+226 VNLSFEYGND
-236 TADLSPE
+236 EANLSAE
-243 DKKMAEAAAVT
+243 DQKMAEAAAVT

-266 VVIASGASKNGSEK
+266 VVIAAGASKNGSEK

-327 ASKNDRATIIN
+327 ASRNDRTTIIN

-351 KDLKENAIAKG
+351 KDLKENAVAKG

-391 PQSGKILS
+391 PESGKVLS

-404 EPAFKNKILKES
+404 EPAFKNKISKEK
-416 EFAAMMG
+416 EFAISMG

-433 VATTKENSKENTKE
+433 AAAAKE
-447 NETKNLSRDETTVKK
+447 NETKDLSRDETTVKK
-462 EESKEEKKSKI
+462 VESKEAKQSKI
-473 KVESKETEK
+473 KVEGKETEK
-482 TLDTGKKIQEN
+482 TLDTGKKVQEN
-493 KEIKDKKKEPVK
+493 KGIDKEKKKEPVK
-505 ETKDLSKVINKK
+505 ETKDLSKVINKE
-517 EITKTEEKKKENTN
+517 EITKTAEKKKNTN

>member
-1 MAENNL
+1 MANENNL
-7 PNWRPRAG
+7 PGFRQRAG

-25 VQPTAPK
+25 VQPAAPK

-42 PKVEPQPQPQPQ
+42 PKVEPQPQP
-54 PQPKP
+54 KP
-59 EPAKPAEPKVEPPK
+59 EPAKPVQPKVEPKPQAKPEEPKPQQKPEPPK
-73 PEPAKPAEPKVESPK
+73 PEPPK
-88 PEPAKPTEPKVEPP
+88 PEPP
-102 KPESTPEPVQPAPEP
+102 KPEAPKPVEPETVGPEPVQPAPEP
-117 VQPAPDLKKE
+117 VQPAPNLKKE
-127 DVPLGKKTPVTDVTN
+127 DVPLGQIAPVTDTAN
-142 VTNQLLDTGKKHR
+142 KILDTGKKHR

-190 KAEEKATDKTTE
+190 KAEEKATEKRTE
-202 KTEETNKESKEPE
+202 KTEEGNKEAKEPE
-215 KVADEK
+215 KVAEEK

-226 LNLSFEYEND
+226 VNLSFEYGND
-236 TADLSPE
+236 ETNLSAE
-243 DKKMAEAAAVT
+243 DQKMVEAAAVT

-266 VVIASGASKNGSEK
+266 VVIAAGASKNGSEK

-320 NSSDKHA
+320 NSSDRHA
-327 ASKNDRATIIN
+327 ASRNDRATVIN

-369 AYIEKFKA
+369 TYIEKFKA

-399 QLEKE
+399 KLAEE
-404 EPAFKNKILKES
+404 EPAFKNKISKES
-416 EFAAMMG
+416 EFATIMG

-433 VATTKENSKENTKE
+433 VATKENVKENTKG
-447 NETKNLSRDETTVKK
+447 NGTKEDETTVKK

-473 KVESKETEK
+473 KVEGKETEK
-482 TLDTGKKIQEN
+482 TLDTGKKVQEN
-493 KEIKDKKKEPVK
+493 KGIDKEKKKEPVK
-505 ETKDLSKVINKK
+505 ETKDLSKVINKE
-517 EITKTEEKKKENTN
+517 EITKTAEKKKENTN

>member
-1 MAENNL
+1 MANENNL
-7 PNWRPRAG
+7 PGFRQRAG

-25 VQPTAPK
+25 VQPAAPK

-42 PKVEPQPQPQPQ
+42 PKVEPQPQP
-54 PQPKP
+54 KP
-59 EPAKPAEPKVEPPK
+59 EPAKPVQPKVEPKPQAKPEEPKPQQKPEPPK
-73 PEPAKPAEPKVESPK
+73 PEAPK
-88 PEPAKPTEPKVEPP
+88 PVEP
-102 KPESTPEPVQPAPEP
+102 ETVGPEPVQPAPEP
-117 VQPAPDLKKE
+117 VQPAPNLKKE
-127 DVPLGKKTPVTDVTN
+127 DVPLGQIAPVTDTAN
-142 VTNQLLDTGKKHR
+142 KILDTGKKHR

-190 KAEEKATDKTTE
+190 KAEEKATEKRTE
-202 KTEETNKESKEPE
+202 KTEEGNNEAKEPE
-215 KVADEK
+215 KVAEEK

-226 LNLSFEYEND
+226 VNLSFEYGND
-236 TADLSPE
+236 EANLSAE
-243 DKKMAEAAAVT
+243 DQKMAEAAAVT

-266 VVIASGASKNGSEK
+266 VVIAAGASKNGSEK

-320 NSSDKHA
+320 NSSDRHA
-327 ASKNDRATIIN
+327 ASRNDRATVIN

-351 KDLKENAIAKG
+351 KNLKENAIAKG

-369 AYIEKFKA
+369 TYIEKFKA

-399 QLEKE
+399 KLAEE
-404 EPAFKNKILKES
+404 EPAFKNKISKES
-416 EFAAMMG
+416 EFATIMG

-433 VATTKENSKENTKE
+433 VATKENVKENTKG
-447 NETKNLSRDETTVKK
+447 NGTKKDETTVKK

-473 KVESKETEK
+473 KVEGKETEK
-482 TLDTGKKIQEN
+482 TLDTGKKVQEN
-493 KEIKDKKKEPVK
+493 KGIDKEKKKEPVK
-505 ETKDLSKVINKK
+505 ETKDLSKVINKE
-517 EITKTEEKKKENTN
+517 EITKTAEKKKENTN